1 MDQCFVHSLFR
12 SKAKVCLLP
21 FQALDYHLK
30 EEEKNVFKIK
40 FLAVNPT
47 TFVCR
52 HDPNVLEVWNFISV
66 EKWSKP
72 LVPIEL
78 VRLSFRIKKGVLT
91 AFNEENT
98 CWFKSKADVMQG

>member
-1 MDQCFVHSLFR
+1 MNESLLLRCLTNGKLILMRGRSRYSSHGDASLSRITDMDQCFVHSLFR

-52 HDPNVLEVWNFISV
+52 HDPNVLEV
-66 EKWSKP
+66 
-72 LVPIEL
+72 
-78 VRLSFRIKKGVLT
+78 
-91 AFNEENT
+91 
-98 CWFKSKADVMQG
+98 